1 MVRELSCVS
10 PLPWEVNYGAGLPQ
24 IMMITLNSAACCFP
38 GPLVQKTRIQAAS
51 YIFYCY
57 SRFTYLTHEK
67 FDHKEKRFLLIDINF
82 TTFAKKFL
90 ILAQLYRDTIFLIY
104 HDIKIIQAFDV
115 WRLIESAGIIT
126 QNETPLRSNRVQ
138 GGEVTSTSPYQSGTP
153 SAAQM

>member
-1 MVRELSCVS
+1 MVIL
-10 PLPWEVNYGAGLPQ
+10 LH
-24 IMMITLNSAACCFP
+24 
-38 GPLVQKTRIQAAS
+38 LVQKTRIQAAS

-104 HDIKIIQAFDV
+104 HDIKIIQAVDV
-115 WRLIESAGIIT
+115 WRLIESAKDAVPQHKT
-126 QNETPLRSNRVQ
+126 RQTKETSLGLS
-138 GGEVTSTSPYQSGTP
+138 ELKTHT
-153 SAAQM
+153 